1 MSKNITIEKIT
12 KDYRIA
18 SRFDAKWR
26 KEAKEDL
33 EFCLGDQWEKDI
45 KDKIEAEGRPALTLN
60 IIQPLVKLVAGY
72 QRDSRSSI
80 KAYPEGKE
88 DELAS
93 EIVTRLVRKVMDKS
107 KMEYVIS
114 EAFETAIMARGKAY
128 IEPYIDYTYNLLHG
142 ELKFN
147 VLDGWQV
154 KIDPNS
160 VKYDLSDARYVIK
173 EKKLTIDELNELFPD
188 KEKEIEEAKNSKMP
202 DDGIVD
208 EDKLLETNEDYPFV
222 SQMDNDVLDKEAEE
236 ETHNYIEYYYKKYI
250 TRYLAIDTE
259 RGLAELFDS
268 EKEAK
273 KALLTALNAEQKIK
287 QAQLTGLRKQTK
299 IEKITELEDEQKII
313 KRNIPEIWI
322 ACVLGQTILV
332 DRLSDSYPQW
342 KNFPVIPYFAWYY
355 SVAKRVLKRND
366 LAYQGLA
373 SALKDPQREKNKRRS
388 QALHIIN
395 SIANSGWLTEEGA
408 WVDPEK
414 VKKFG
419 STPGVDLVYKKGA
432 TKPERMYPSNIPQA
446 HIVFEEKSE
455 EDIKTIS
462 GINADMLAM
471 DDKTTSGRAI
481 ALRQQ
486 VGLRLLKPL
495 FDNLI
500 LTQEILGKYI
510 IYNLAEVYTVDKA
523 LRVLGG
529 EFIDKSF
536 RRTPNDPPELIQ
548 AAAANFVSQILN
560 DNELCDYDISIG
572 EGMESPTERYAQ
584 FSTLME
590 MAEKGIPIPPNVL
603 IEYSDIPE
611 GAKKEIMAM
620 IQQAQAKPAEPE
632 TATGKNM
639 PKKKEK

>member
-1 MSKNITIEKIT
+1 MPKLTIEKIT

-18 SRFDAKWR
+18 SRFDSRWR

-45 KDKIEAEGRPALTLN
+45 KDKIEQEGRPALTLN
-60 IIQPLVKLVAGY
+60 IIQPLVRLVAGY
-72 QRDSRSSI
+72 QRESRSSI
-80 KAYPEGKE
+80 KAYPEGGE
-88 DELAS
+88 DALAS
-93 EIVTRLVRKVMDKS
+93 EIVTRLLRKVADKS

-114 EAFETAIMARGKAY
+114 ETFETAAITRGKAF

-160 VKYDLSDARYVIK
+160 VNYDLSDARYVFK
-173 EKKLTIDELNELFPD
+173 EKKLTEDELKELFPD
-188 KEKEIEEAKNSKMP
+188 KEKEIEEAKNTKMP
-202 DDGIVD
+202 DEEPVD
-208 EDKLLETNEDYPFV
+208 EDKLLEADQDYPYTN
-222 SQMDNDVLDKEAEE
+222 QMDNDLLDKEAEE
-236 ETHNYIEYYYKKYI
+236 ETHQYIEYYYKKYI
-250 TRYLAIDTE
+250 TKYLAIDTQ
-259 RGLAELFDS
+259 RNLAELFDS

-273 KALLTALNAEQKIK
+273 KALLSAVNAELKAQKVYSAKNKIK
-287 QAQLTGLRKQTK
+287 
-299 IEKITELEDEQKII
+299 ELEDEQKVI
-313 KRNIPEIWI
+313 KRNIPEIWV
-322 ACVLGQTILV
+322 ACVLGQTIL
-332 DRLSDSYPQW
+332 DERLSDTYPQW
-342 KNFPVIPYFAWYY
+342 KSYPVIPYFAWYY
-355 SVAKRVLKRND
+355 PVAKKVLKRSD

-373 SALKDPQREKNKRRS
+373 AGLKDPQREKNKRRS

-408 WVDPEK
+408 WVDEK
-414 VKKFG
+414 KVEKFG
-419 STPGVDLVYKKGA
+419 ATPGVNLEYKKGA

-462 GINADMLAM
+462 GINADMLAVE
-471 DDKTTSGRAI
+471 DKTTSGRAI

-486 VGLRLLKPL
+486 IGLRLLKPL
-495 FDNLI
+495 FDNLV

-510 IYNLAEVYTVDKA
+510 VYNLAQVYTVDKA

-536 RRTPNDPPELIQ
+536 RKNPQDPPELIK
-548 AAAANFVSQILN
+548 AAAANFISNILN
-560 DNELCDYDISIG
+560 DYELCDYDISIG

-611 GAKKEIMAM
+611 GAKKEINAM
-620 IQQAQAKPAEPE
+620 IQQAQAAPEKPE
-632 TATGKNM
+632 TASGK
-639 PKKKEK
+639 KTAEKRRR